1 MYCNQCGSHI
11 GTDTTNC
18 LYCGAPNRNHTPLD
32 RYSPSNVTQGKKLVF
47 PSNPP
52 KNPLLMAILSGCCI
66 INGLGQ
72 IILGQTLKG
81 VALLVGSIVL
91 MAATSGIS
99 LLIALPV
106 IAIDAYLIGKK
117 LEAGNPVE
125 EWEFF

>member
-1 MYCNQCGSHI
+1 
-11 GTDTTNC
+11 
-18 LYCGAPNRNHTPLD
+18 
-32 RYSPSNVTQGKKLVF
+32 
-47 PSNPP
+47 
-52 KNPLLMAILSGCCI
+52 MAVLSGCC

-81 VALLVGSIVL
+81 VALLVGSVVL

>member
-1 MYCNQCGSHI
+1 
-11 GTDTTNC
+11 
-18 LYCGAPNRNHTPLD
+18 
-32 RYSPSNVTQGKKLVF
+32 
-47 PSNPP
+47 
-52 KNPLLMAILSGCCI
+52 MAVLSGCC

-91 MAATSGIS
+91 MAATGGIS

>member
-1 MYCNQCGSHI
+1 
-11 GTDTTNC
+11 
-18 LYCGAPNRNHTPLD
+18 
-32 RYSPSNVTQGKKLVF
+32 
-47 PSNPP
+47 
-52 KNPLLMAILSGCCI
+52 MAVLSGCCI

-91 MAATSGIS
+91 MAATGGIS

>member
-1 MYCNQCGSHI
+1 
-11 GTDTTNC
+11 
-18 LYCGAPNRNHTPLD
+18 
-32 RYSPSNVTQGKKLVF
+32 
-47 PSNPP
+47 
-52 KNPLLMAILSGCCI
+52 MAVLSGCCI
-66 INGLGQ
+66 TGLGQ

-81 VALLVGSIVL
+81 VALLVGSVVL

>member
-18 LYCGAPNRNHTPLD
+18 HYCGAPNRNLTPMD
-32 RYSPSNVTQGKKLVF
+32 RYSPSNVTRGKKLIF

-52 KNPLLMAILSGCCI
+52 KNPLLMAILSGCC

-81 VALLVGSIVL
+81 VALLVGSVVL